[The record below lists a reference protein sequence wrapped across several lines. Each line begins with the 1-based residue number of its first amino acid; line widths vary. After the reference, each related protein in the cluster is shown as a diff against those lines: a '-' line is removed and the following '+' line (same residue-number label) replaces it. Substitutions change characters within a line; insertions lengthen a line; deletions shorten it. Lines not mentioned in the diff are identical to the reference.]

1 MVRSF
6 YYITN
11 LLLHVILVSYIQ
23 RILIKQAK
31 LRPETLSMLKTKDNN
46 GADKTDY
53 LNRKNVLV
61 QWKYLQKF
69 RNNRVCFQTN
79 VITYLWRIALS
90 EQNPVFIPGPPKIP
104 DVLRKACDIGTMDHR
119 SAKLQGKFF
128 ASDIWGV

>member
-11 LLLHVILVSYIQ
+11 SLLHVILVSYIQ
-23 RILIKQAK
+23 RILFKQSK
-31 LRPETLSMLKTKDNN
+31 LQPETLSFSKTKDNDE
-46 GADKTDY
+46 ADKIDY

-69 RNNRVCFQTN
+69 RNKMSVFSNN
-79 VITYLWRIALS
+79 VITYLWKIALS
-90 EQNPVFIPGPPKIP
+90 EQNPVFIQGPTKIP

-119 SAKLQGKFF
+119 SAKLEEKFL
-128 ASDIWGV
+128 ALDIWGV

>member
-31 LRPETLSMLKTKDNN
+31 LRPETLRLLKTKDNDED
-46 GADKTDY
+46 DKIDY

-69 RNNRVCFQTN
+69 RNKSVFFQTM
-79 VITYLWRIALS
+79 S
-90 EQNPVFIPGPPKIP
+90 
-104 DVLRKACDIGTMDHR
+104 
-119 SAKLQGKFF
+119 
-128 ASDIWGV
+128 